1 MRMPENNHIEWVCPA
16 QEEMDLEI
24 ELAFLESRLNRLSD
38 DEFCELVNKV
48 LENRDAVRLL
58 DRMADEYG
66 YYLEG

>member
-1 MRMPENNHIEWVCPA
+1 MRLPENHIEWVCPT

-38 DEFCELVNKV
+38 DEFVELVNKV

>member
-1 MRMPENNHIEWVCPA
+1 
-16 QEEMDLEI
+16 MDLEI

-38 DEFCELVNKV
+38 DEFVELVNKV

>member
-1 MRMPENNHIEWVCPA
+1 MRLPENNYIEWVCPA

-38 DEFCELVNKV
+38 DEFVELVNKV